1 MARSP
6 TVTSEA
12 VTVELQNGDRSV
24 ADPRHHFLVKVIVH
38 FSVVSFQQPKFMAC
52 FTTVKTHLV
61 PPI

>member
-1 MARSP
+1 MTSG
-6 TVTSEA
+6 TVP
-12 VTVELQNGDRSV
+12 VQLQNGDRSV
-24 ADPRHHFLVKVIVH
+24 VDPRHHFLVKLIVH

>member
-1 MARSP
+1 MTSE
-6 TVTSEA
+6 TVT
-12 VTVELQNGDRSV
+12 VQLQNGDRSV
-24 ADPRHHFLVKVIVH
+24 VDPRHHCLVKVIVH